1 MEQRRWADRGQLL
14 KIDPREGMDANP
26 CMGASRL
33 GSVLV
38 SSDVLTVWVQL
49 RGAAWLDAREG
60 RFRLRAGQWIVLE
73 RESHPLIQM
82 DRCGLGVG
90 VVLDAGVQAGL
101 ARFVG
106 CHLFAG
112 RGDLDYPQ
120 RQALLRLW
128 RQVQAGCQPA
138 GPAPA
143 AALRPLMITLA
154 DLQGDMEALLS
165 RCPGRSNARKRQVF
179 ARMQRARLFM
189 EGNCDRI
196 IRITELAE
204 LTSFSSWYFSRTY
217 FQLYGESPQAACA
230 RLRLEHAAGLLRDT
244 KMMVGEVA
252 AASGFD
258 NCCSFARAFRA
269 RYGVSASHY
278 RGRQPHARTHSAQ
291 SVNISSKAATASGK

>member
-1 MEQRRWADRGQLL
+1 MEQKRWADRGQLL
-14 KIDPREGMDANP
+14 KIDPREGQEANP
-26 CMGASRL
+26 CVGASRL

-38 SSDVLTVWVQL
+38 SADVLTVWVQL
-49 RGAAWLDAREG
+49 RGSAWLDAREG

-82 DRCGLGVG
+82 DRSGLGIG
-90 VVLDAGVQAGL
+90 VVLDGGLQAGL
-101 ARFVG
+101 ARFAG

-112 RGDLDYPQ
+112 RAELDYPQ
-120 RQALLRLW
+120 RQMLLRLW
-128 RQVQAGCQPA
+128 RQAQLGCQPA
-138 GPAPA
+138 KQSPA

-154 DLQGDMEALLS
+154 NLQGDLETLML

-230 RLRLEHAAGLLRDT
+230 RLRLEHAAGLLRET
-244 KMMVGEVA
+244 EMMVGEVA

-278 RGRQPHARTHSAQ
+278 RGRQAHARTQSAQ
-291 SVNISSKAATASGK
+291 SASIRGKAATASGK